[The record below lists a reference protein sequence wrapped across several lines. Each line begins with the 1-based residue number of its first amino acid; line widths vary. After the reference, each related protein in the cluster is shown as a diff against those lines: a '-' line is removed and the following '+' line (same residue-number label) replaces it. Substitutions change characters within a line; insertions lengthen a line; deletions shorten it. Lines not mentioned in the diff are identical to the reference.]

1 MFNPIEADF
10 QKIKAWGHTADPLK
24 AIDDFKPEYL
34 SLREKNPYH
43 VEANKIYTQKRLDYI
58 NKKNFDHYYKT
69 ASKPIDRKRWEYL
82 KDRKAW
88 FIAPLNWDCFSTVGV
103 SRILDLG
110 CGDGDVTQRVADF
123 IAEAWKLSGYA
134 GHQLEIY
141 GYDLNPSR
149 IENAKLHCS
158 SPHPLITF
166 KFGVVDVVGK
176 GMNEP
181 DKFFDYS
188 LSTGVLEILEDEPA
202 NRFMD
207 ELTRVTNSGI
217 YIEDLADVYP
227 GGYPREDF
235 AKIFDDCGF
244 ELIEDHY
251 VLTEPFVVEGSLD
264 PMELWPVQKDRLMFA
279 VRKK

>member
-1 MFNPIEADF
+1 MFNPSEVDF
-10 QKIKAWGHTADPLK
+10 QKISDWGHKSDPLK
-24 AIDDFKPEYL
+24 AIHEFKVEYL
-34 SLREKNPYH
+34 TQRENNPYH

-88 FIAPLNWDCFSTVGV
+88 FIAPLNWDSFSEIGV

-123 IAEAWKLSGYA
+123 IANAWNKSGYA
-134 GHQLEIY
+134 GHQIEIS

-149 IENAKLHCS
+149 VENARLHCI
-158 SPHPLITF
+158 SPHPMITF
-166 KFGVVDVVGK
+166 RFGVVDVVGA
-176 GMNEP
+176 GMSEP
-181 DKFFDYS
+181 DMFFDYS

-202 NRFMD
+202 KKFMS
-207 ELTRVTNSGI
+207 ELTRVTKSGI

-227 GGYPREDF
+227 GGYPRDDF
-235 AKIFDDCGF
+235 ATLFRDCGF
-244 ELIEDHY
+244 ALVEDHY
-251 VLTEPFVVEGSLD
+251 VLTEPFVPEGSMD

-279 VRKK
+279 VRQK